1 MYKCK
6 IFKVP
11 HTFTDKKGVER
22 TLYTLYLV
30 FENGNV
36 EVIKP
41 NEYTNKKGNR
51 VSNYDVL
58 SALATLV
65 ADKNDIKYE

>member
-1 MYKCK
+1 MSKCK

-11 HTFTDKKGVER
+11 YTFTDKKGIER

-30 FENGNV
+30 FENGTI
-36 EVIKP
+36 EVVNA
-41 NEYTNKKGNR
+41 NEYTSKKGNR
-51 VSNYDVL
+51 VSNYNVL
-58 SALATLV
+58 CALATLV